1 MSWDAANRCMW
12 ARECVAA
19 ERRLAGCDIFQIRAT
34 SVPGLGPAY
43 FWLQIVCK
51 MWFLQAPDTLCATDR
66 VRTVVWGG
74 RRRVKSGDA
83 PIENHAFLFSQLSR
97 AYIGPSIHP
106 HRCTIAAALALILYP
121 YYPHDAT
128 TTNTISS
135 LPVTWCVKILHGP
148 SSVVPPELGA
158 SSPLRKRATP

>member
-1 MSWDAANRCMW
+1 MW
-12 ARECVAA
+12 ARECAAA
-19 ERRLAGCDIFQIRAT
+19 ERLPAGCDIFQIRAT

-128 TTNTISS
+128 TTNTTSVATSYMVCKNTTWAIISGTTRIGRK
-135 LPVTWCVKILHGP
+135 L
-148 SSVVPPELGA
+148 
-158 SSPLRKRATP
+158 SPAQKGHPIII